1 MVKKVLALA
10 LVSAFATG
18 AAQAAS
24 FLNGG
29 FENGNFSG
37 WTQGA
42 GRTTGNTADAAGTTL
57 LLNPAN
63 YLPGGSNYNASY
75 QASTIVSA
83 GNDPITGQS
92 MVRYGDYS
100 ARINNSV
107 SNYSVNTITQSVT
120 NYDGDTIN
128 FSWSAVLESSH
139 GLQDSDIFGIT
150 VTDDTTNTV
159 LYSIAIS
166 SASAPGSF
174 SYANGW
180 YYSGWQDI
188 TLNVTQGNNFTVSL
202 LAADCPYGA
211 HAGYVYLDGFST
223 VAGSGGDNGTGGG
236 TVPEPTSV
244 ALLGLGLVGMAA
256 ARRRKAG

>member
-29 FENGNFSG
+29 FENGDFSG

-42 GRTTGNTADAAGTTL
+42 GYNTANTATSTGAL
-57 LLNPAN
+57 ALNPADFM
-63 YLPGGSNYNASY
+63 PGGSKYNATY
-75 QASTIVSA
+75 QDSVIV
-83 GNDPITGQS
+83 GVGTDPLTGKS

-100 ARINNSV
+100 ARINNAA
-107 SNYSVNTITQSVT
+107 NGAHVNTITQSVT

-128 FSWSAVLESSH
+128 FSWSAVLETSH
-139 GLQDSDIFGIT
+139 GITNSDIFGISI
-150 VTDDTTNTV
+150 TDNTTSTV

-166 SASAPGSF
+166 SASAPGTF
-174 SYANGW
+174 TRAGNW
-180 YYSGWQDI
+180 YYSDWQDI
-188 TLNVTQGNNFTVSL
+188 TLNVTKGHDFTVTL
-202 LAADCPYGA
+202 LAADCPLTG
-211 HAGYVYLDGFST
+211 HGGYVYLDGFST
-223 VAGSGGDNGTGGG
+223 VAGSGGDDGTGGG

-256 ARRRKAG
+256 ARRRKTS